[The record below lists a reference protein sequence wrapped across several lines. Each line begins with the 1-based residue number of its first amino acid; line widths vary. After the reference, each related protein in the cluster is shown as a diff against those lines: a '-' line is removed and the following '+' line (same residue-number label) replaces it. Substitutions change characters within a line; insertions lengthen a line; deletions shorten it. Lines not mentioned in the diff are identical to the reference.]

1 MNKTITVA
9 IIGILVMGSS
19 KSVLASA
26 STTGKCKCEATRF
39 ADCVKFGQGDNV
51 EDQVAIAVAA
61 AKAQADA
68 AAAQAEAAAA
78 KAQADAAAAQ
88 ATIVQGVTQGVA
100 PNTSAQVAAAQA
112 AAAAAKAQADAAAA
126 QATAGA
132 VNEQNPGNIITNPVV
147 GAIMIQRVINPV
159 NGDIIETSF
168 DAKTETTTTNMICER
183 KDSPDT
189 LTVTRPLGTDTTIV
203 GDGDIFNCNVGYY
216 GNNIAPV
223 NIPANY
229 KSSAKLELK
238 NASVMTGEINNN
250 NMIQY
255 VSMTIDRSSKW
266 IVEGTSYLTV
276 LINEDTTLS
285 NIVDNGNTIYYDS
298 LDKENAWL
306 GAKTYTLS
314 GGGKLQ
320 PMN

>member
-1 MNKTITVA
+1 MNKTIAVV
-9 IIGILVMGSS
+9 IIGFLVMGSS
-19 KSVLASA
+19 KSALASA
-26 STTGKCKCEATRF
+26 STTGNCKCEATRF
-39 ADCVKFGQGDNV
+39 ADCVKFGQGDNE

-68 AAAQAEAAAA
+68 AAAQAAAAVA
-78 KAQADAAAAQ
+78 KAQADAVAAQ
-88 ATIVQGVTQGVA
+88 SVTQGEA

-112 AAAAAKAQADAAAA
+112 AAAKAQADAVAAA
-126 QATAGA
+126 QAAAGA
-132 VNEQNPGNIITNPVV
+132 VMEQNPGNTIANPFI
-147 GAIMIQRVINPV
+147 GAITIQRVINPV

-168 DAKTETTTTNMICER
+168 DAKTETTTTNIICAR

-203 GDGDIFNCNVGYY
+203 GDGDTFNCNVGYY

-223 NIPANY
+223 NLPANY
-229 KSSAKLELK
+229 KSSAKIELK
-238 NASVMTGEINNN
+238 NSSVMTGEINNN

-255 VSMTIDRSSKW
+255 VSMTIDKSSKW

-298 LDKENAWL
+298 SDKENAWL

-314 GGGKLQ
+314 GGGTLQ
-320 PMN
+320 PMK